1 MFFAVGGWDL
11 KPKSC
16 VSQCSRIEK
25 LSIVELTRCVPSEAG
40 YYTEYLDQF
49 NEQLR
54 CVGVVAPSHTF
65 QSFQQT
71 DLILLILLLLLLPLL
86 IAIAAASALVLASA
100 PSLFSG
106 QALRPKQRRFCRRRR
121 LPEVGLR
128 RLTPQQTSV

>member
-1 MFFAVGGWDL
+1 M
-11 KPKSC
+11 
-16 VSQCSRIEK
+16 SQCSRIEK

-40 YYTEYLDQF
+40 YYKEYLDQF

-54 CVGVVAPSHTF
+54 CVGVVAPSRHTIQPRCLLLLPSFSSTPRTF

-71 DLILLILLLLLLPLL
+71 DLILLLPLL

-106 QALRPKQRRFCRRRR
+106 QAPRPKQRCFCRRRR

-128 RLTPQQTSV
+128 RLTPRQTSV

>member
-25 LSIVELTRCVPSEAG
+25 LGIVELTRCVPSEAG

-71 DLILLILLLLLLPLL
+71 DLILLLPLL
-86 IAIAAASALVLASA
+86 VAIAAASTLVLASA

-106 QALRPKQRRFCRRRR
+106 QALRPKQRRFRRRRR

-128 RLTPQQTSV
+128 RLTPRQTSV

>member
-25 LSIVELTRCVPSEAG
+25 LGIVELTRCVPSEAG

-71 DLILLILLLLLLPLL
+71 DLILLLPLL
-86 IAIAAASALVLASA
+86 VAIAAASTLVLASA

-106 QALRPKQRRFCRRRR
+106 QALRPKQRRFRRRRR

-128 RLTPQQTSV
+128 RLTPR